1 MLDDGIFPDK
11 DIAKFV
17 TQENDKDAKNLSYIC
32 YTFNK
37 HLILLTSK
45 WCLFVFVIVYEKKQ
59 KNEFVK
65 LKNVAKNQQLQFLQI
80 EKKFDF
86 SFNEIIVCQISV
98 KRKKGE
104 N

>member
-1 MLDDGIFPDK
+1 MIK
-11 DIAKFV
+11 MQK
-17 TQENDKDAKNLSYIC
+17 IC
-32 YTFNK
+32 HT
-37 HLILLTSK
+37 
-45 WCLFVFVIVYEKKQ
+45 FVILPTNTWFYWLQNDVYLCLSLSKKKKQ

-80 EKKFDF
+80 EKKFNF